1 MAVRYRGPS
10 VGQRVDAHAGE
21 WEKSQDLGALV
32 PEDDSEDGEGGLF
45 APLPLPSGKIPVKT
59 APAKSSDGNRHIS

>member
-32 PEDDSEDGEGGLF
+32 PEDDSEDGEGGP
-45 APLPLPSGKIPVKT
+45 APSLPLPSGKIPVKT
-59 APAKSSDGNRHIS
+59 APAKNPPMERHIS